1 MTQAIEKV
9 ALVTGAA
16 GGIGRALAV
25 GFSEA
30 GYDVAITDLKSQLDG
45 LRETQAAIE
54 QNGRVAYVQTMD
66 VSNKKDVNLAVERVL
81 SEAKH
86 IDVLINNAG
95 ILRPS
100 TLDVLSEED
109 FDATMNINVKGVLFC
124 CQAVLPSMQT
134 RRSGSIINIASTAA
148 RQGRP
153 TQGHYAASKAS
164 VVTLTRVL
172 AQEVGTFGIRVNAI
186 CPGVIVTEMGRKVL
200 GSEEEQRYWISIAAL
215 RRLGE
220 PQDLIGP
227 ALFLSSEQS
236 AYVTG
241 QTLNVCGGHRFD

>member
-1 MTQAIEKV
+1 MTQVSDKV

-16 GGIGRALAV
+16 GGIGQTLAV
-25 GFSEA
+25 GFAAA
-30 GYDVAITDLKSQLDG
+30 GYNVAISDLQSQIDG
-45 LRETQAAIE
+45 LRKTQAAIE
-54 QNGRVAYVQTMD
+54 GHGRVAYVETMD
-66 VSNKKDVNLAVERVL
+66 VSDKKNVHSAVERML
-81 SEAKH
+81 SKAKR

-124 CQAVLPSMQT
+124 CQAVLPSMQA
-134 RRSGSIINIASTAA
+134 RRAGSIINIASIA
-148 RQGRP
+148 GRGGIP

-164 VVTLTRVL
+164 VITLTRVL
-172 AQEVGTFGIRVNAI
+172 SQEVGTFGIRVNAI

-200 GSEEEQRYWISIAAL
+200 GTAEQQRHWINLAAL
-215 RRLGE
+215 RRLGD

-241 QTLNVCGGHRFD
+241 QALNVCGGTSFD

>member
-1 MTQAIEKV
+1 MTQAGNKV

-16 GGIGRALAV
+16 RGIGRALAV

-30 GYDVAITDLKSQLDG
+30 GYDVAISDLKSEIDG
-45 LRETQAAIE
+45 LRETQAAIKR
-54 QNGRVAYVQTMD
+54 NGRAGYVQTMD
-66 VSNKKDVNLAVERVL
+66 VSDKKDVQSAVERVL

-109 FDATMNINVKGVLFC
+109 FDATMNINVKGLLFC
-124 CQAVLPSMQT
+124 CQAVLPSMQA
-134 RRSGSIINIASTAA
+134 RRAGSIINIASIA
-148 RQGRP
+148 GRGGIP

-164 VVTLTRVL
+164 VITLTRVL
-172 AQEVGTFGIRVNAI
+172 SQEVGTFGIRVNAI

-200 GSEEEQRYWISIAAL
+200 GTEEQQRHWMSLAAL
-215 RRLGE
+215 RRLGD
-220 PQDLIGP
+220 PRDLVGP

-241 QTLNVCGGHRFD
+241 QALNVCGGTSFD